1 VLAVATKLLPLVLV
15 PLYWKRV
22 RLRDALAGSAL
33 LGALYLGFTSN
44 GTLPL
49 GAVPN
54 VVAHIRFNGPLFRTI
69 MRAGN
74 PQAAALIAVALGM
87 GVAVWARWKL
97 DADDPAAWGWPMAVA
112 LACAPVIYP
121 WYLLYL
127 TPFLFTVAMLP
138 LTAWTFTVLSTYIVW
153 HVARQG
159 GRWVVPTGVMWFEYV
174 VPAALVLLGILRLQN
189 LMETSTQQKPN
200 GRTGG

>member
-1 VLAVATKLLPLVLV
+1 
-15 PLYWKRV
+15 V
-22 RLRDALAGSAL
+22 RLRDAAAGSAL
-33 LGALYLGFTSN
+33 LAALYVAFTTN

-74 PQAAALIAVALGM
+74 PQAAALVAVALGM
-87 GVAVWARWKL
+87 AAAMWARWKL
-97 DADDPAAWGWPMAVA
+97 DADDAAAWGWPMAIA

-127 TPFLFTVAMLP
+127 TPFLFTAATLP
-138 LTAWTFTVLSTYIVW
+138 LTAWTCTVLSTYGVW
-153 HVARQG
+153 HIARQG
-159 GRWVVPTGVMWFEYV
+159 GRWVVPARLMWIEYGL
-174 VPAALVLLGILRLQN
+174 PAALAALQARRARSQVD
-189 LMETSTQQKPN
+189 TPKPVEPV
-200 GRTGG
+200 GR